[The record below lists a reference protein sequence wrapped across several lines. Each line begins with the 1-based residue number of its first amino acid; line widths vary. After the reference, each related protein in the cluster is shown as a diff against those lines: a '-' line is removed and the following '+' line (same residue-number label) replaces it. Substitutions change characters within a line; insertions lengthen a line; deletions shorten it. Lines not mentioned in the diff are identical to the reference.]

1 MYCQIELK
9 IPACSLH
16 IRILQTIDYF
26 FTGCLTYRDIF
37 AHKVMEKN
45 IEYAQ
50 TEFNNN
56 AAKFFFS
63 LYARFHDA
71 VILINRRKDENV
83 FQQLRGKY
91 LYTLRNQLEDMA
103 KACIDKY
110 KSSLDVNQLK
120 ETLSYS
126 VNRYANEF
134 IQKAG
139 SL

>member
-1 MYCQIELK
+1 
-9 IPACSLH
+9 
-16 IRILQTIDYF
+16 
-26 FTGCLTYRDIF
+26 
-37 AHKVMEKN
+37 MEKD

-56 AAKFFFS
+56 AAKLFFS

-71 VILINRRKDENV
+71 VKLINRRKDENV
-83 FQQLRGKY
+83 FQQLLGKY
-91 LYTLRNQLEDMA
+91 LYTLKNQLEDMA

-120 ETLSYS
+120 ETLSHS
-126 VNRYANEF
+126 VNRYTNEF